1 MLKNLKKIVVLA
13 LCIVILSQSTSALAI
28 SFSDVNKTDRYAW
41 AYDYIMDLANKGI
54 INGYE
59 DGTFKPGQT
68 VTYLE
73 IIQLLMGVMNPT
85 QQEKTEAVSKYA
97 TTMTNAGVP
106 DWARPAVAIA
116 LNRGVATESEL
127 NAAKTAGLIE
137 TGTNKRVDR
146 MTVSIYTARALEL
159 TPKSVAVLSY
169 KDANTIDKNFV
180 NLIAA
185 LIDTGVLHKDGRDG
199 YFDGD
204 KPILRSEISKM
215 IKTAYDWVQAN
226 PLKKGVATTKTETG
240 TMISYNPIGSNNFF
254 VYKNSNGSTISTT
267 VTTATKVTDRFG
279 STVALANIMNYEN
292 ASLSITYKEVSGTK
306 EATEIKFTTDG
317 TKTTAGQTYVITSIS
332 TYTNTI
338 NVEYTQNGIK
348 RTGSYTYDNYTTFRK
363 GGYTVNVSSLAI
375 GDTITKLELSGTKIT
390 TLEIGQSAAT
400 GQYRV
405 TNVYTGYNPY
415 VQLAPVNGGTSTT
428 YYFASGYT
436 VYRNGVLSSLSN
448 ISVNDTVNVQFNGT
462 QISRI
467 DVVGQSTA
475 GQYRIDS
482 ISTWAGTF
490 YATPVNGGTS
500 TSYALES
507 NAVIYKNGVVTN
519 LSNVVVGD
527 TVNLQLNYNNRVSRM
542 DVVSNYNTAGYS
554 FYGFDGSRISV
565 KNNSTGNTETYVAN
579 TSVYYSGVSTYNL
592 SNLKINDQI
601 NLTFSGGNV
610 SRVDLA
616 QASTPTG
623 TRTPANY
630 SLGDY
635 YQGKYTTITLIDP
648 LTARNLGTFQLDRV
662 NLYSGNNYISST
674 QLAVTGTLQV
684 AYNNNGTI
692 AGLYF
697 DSLYGQTTYRGNV
710 VYVRE
715 SGSNISI
722 EVSYYDGGQIRYKS
736 LTAPYSSEYG
746 VLRNGDAVTI
756 YINSYGEITRI
767 VR

>member
-348 RTGSYTYDNYTTFRK
+348 RTGSYTYDNSTTFRK
-363 GGYTVNVSSLAI
+363 GGVVVNVNSLAK
-375 GDTITKLELSGTKIT
+375 DDVITKLDLNGTVIT
-390 TLEIGQSAAT
+390 NLEVGQTTT
-400 GQYRV
+400 GQY
-405 TNVYTGYNPY
+405 Y
-415 VQLAPVNGGTSTT
+415 VNEIYPGSGTFYGTPINGGTKV
-428 YYFASGYT
+428 YFTLENNALVT
-436 VYRNGVLSSLSN
+436 R
-448 ISVNDTVNVQFNGT
+448 
-462 QISRI
+462 
-467 DVVGQSTA
+467 
-475 GQYRIDS
+475 
-482 ISTWAGTF
+482 
-490 YATPVNGGTS
+490 NGGT
-500 TSYALES
+500 
-507 NAVIYKNGVVTN
+507 TN
-519 LSNVVVGD
+519 LYNIVTGD
-527 TVNLQLNYNNRVSRM
+527 RVNLTITSGNRVSRLEAFSSVGTSGYTFRYVSGGRIYVRNNSNGNNEDFYLRTSTYY
-542 DVVSNYNTAGYS
+542 DVNNYSNNLNNLREGNLINLE
-554 FYGFDGSRISV
+554 FYGNEISAVRLMQTSGSGYATVRSV
-565 KNNSTGNTETYVAN
+565 PYTLKASIPPASMGHYTKIEIEGSIYQLEEYELSRYNYYLNNNRQYDTGNIPRTGYVQ
-579 TSVYYSGVSTYNL
+579 VSYN
-592 SNLKINDQI
+592 
-601 NLTFSGGNV
+601 
-610 SRVDLA
+610 A
-616 QASTPTG
+616 
-623 TRTPANY
+623 
-630 SLGDY
+630 
-635 YQGKYTTITLIDP
+635 
-648 LTARNLGTFQLDRV
+648 
-662 NLYSGNNYISST
+662 
-674 QLAVTGTLQV
+674 
-684 AYNNNGTI
+684 NGTI
-692 AGLYF
+692 ARF
-697 DSLYGQTTYRGNV
+697 DF
-710 VYVRE
+710 
-715 SGSNISI
+715 GSNITLPNV
-722 EVSYYDGGQIRYKS
+722 ERVNARYYTSRLGTDGVMTYEFTDGSKFYS
-736 LTAPYSSEYG
+736 LTSNDWQYSG
-746 VLRNGDAVTI
+746 LVLERWY
-756 YINSYGEITRI
+756 YIQVDTNNSNRI
-767 VR
+767 VKVEF